1 MIHMLKAHGAHRR
14 QGIRAT
20 PGALGL
26 TVRYAR
32 ELTRTTVK
40 NRLLWALVAAE
51 ALLLC
56 LALALPP
63 GQLIPTPF
71 NRADATAG
79 ARLALEGA
87 QTTEGVFARMI
98 EAGRPLSAADH
109 RALEDA
115 RTSAALAED
124 LLAAEGDRAFYTA
137 LARQLR
143 WFEQQTRAG
152 NLLGGN
158 AGDYALE
165 AAFLEQLVTLDDPRV
180 FERTADMPLLTLLTA
195 HWQRLGRIPLISA
208 LTDALVLASGAADD
222 PALQPPI
229 GYAAHALFTIP
240 LVAVALIAT
249 RWQTHRRLAAQAPV
263 PRAGALAA
271 TLVVSTV
278 LTTATLGAIML
289 PTATFVLLRNGMGD
303 AAYPVA
309 YYFGTEPVLTT
320 AGLALCALV
329 CRILL
334 VALCV
339 SALALSAATISHRVL
354 PGAIVLGAL
363 AALPLAPQYFDHLG
377 PLADIVPWL
386 PSTYLCI
393 PETIGAAESIPTL
406 TSAIMSLPGVSVAR
420 GRAVLGAT
428 ALAALALSV
437 GIEALRWSTGGLRH
451 GARAD
456 RTGGG
461 GTAPGSE
468 GTAPGD
474 LPAPSSE
481 GAAHGDLPTSGS
493 EGTAPGSLPA
503 PGHKNVTNHHHNDES
518 GPDARG
524 TERHRSARTADDSRP
539 AARTTRH
546 LLASLALTVAHA
558 PVIAVAVAALVIVA
572 TAPAALPLRTGM
584 DPFTQEHYRERIR
597 QHRQTQDP
605 QAATFDAAL
614 ATEEQRLVHNAA
626 YADGDRAFAE
636 AAATYETWRCEL
648 IASGELVPSDPG
660 ASADAARRAELYT
673 ALAGLPDPRVITL
686 SSELPAVAYLA
697 HLARLAPVP
706 LWGMPSLATGAVTVA
721 RVRCGLMRQ
730 APVPARGRG
739 AVACLV
745 ALIAGVIACA
755 ITLAGAMALACARNG
770 WGDPQTPSLVSAA
783 AFAPASDVIARQALS
798 VSLVIL
804 GIALIAGVA
813 GAALSRD
820 TRRTLHR
827 IPSSRHR

>member
-1 MIHMLKAHGAHRR
+1 MIHMLKVHGAHRR
-14 QGIRAT
+14 QGTRAT

-56 LALALPP
+56 LTLALPP

-165 AAFLEQLVTLDDPRV
+165 AAFLEQLVTLDDSRV

-195 HWQRLGRIPLISA
+195 HWQRLGRIPFISA

-240 LVAVALIAT
+240 LVAVALVAT

-278 LTTATLGAIML
+278 LTTAMLGAIML

-393 PETIGAAESIPTL
+393 PETIGAAESIPSL

-428 ALAALALSV
+428 ALAALALSA

-461 GTAPGSE
+461 GTAP
-468 GTAPGD
+468 
-474 LPAPSSE
+474 
-481 GAAHGDLPTSGS
+481 GS

-745 ALIAGVIACA
+745 ALIAGVIVCA

>member
-1 MIHMLKAHGAHRR
+1 MIHMLKVHGAHRR
-14 QGIRAT
+14 QGTRAT

-40 NRLLWALVAAE
+40 NRLLWALAAAE

-56 LALALPP
+56 LTLALPP

-195 HWQRLGRIPLISA
+195 HWQRLGRIPFISA

-240 LVAVALIAT
+240 LVAVALVAT

-278 LTTATLGAIML
+278 LTTAMLGAIML

-320 AGLALCALV
+320 AGPALCALV

-393 PETIGAAESIPTL
+393 PETIGAAESIPSL

-420 GRAVLGAT
+420 TGSAWRHRLGSARAQCGNRGAPLEHRR
-428 ALAALALSV
+428 LAA
-437 GIEALRWSTGGLRH
+437 RR
-451 GARAD
+451 
-456 RTGGG
+456 
-461 GTAPGSE
+461 
-468 GTAPGD
+468 
-474 LPAPSSE
+474 
-481 GAAHGDLPTSGS
+481 
-493 EGTAPGSLPA
+493 
-503 PGHKNVTNHHHNDES
+503 ES
-518 GPDARG
+518 GPNRRWG
-524 TERHRSARTADDSRP
+524 HRSWQRGHRP
-539 AARTTRH
+539 R
-546 LLASLALTVAHA
+546 
-558 PVIAVAVAALVIVA
+558 
-572 TAPAALPLRTGM
+572 
-584 DPFTQEHYRERIR
+584 
-597 QHRQTQDP
+597 
-605 QAATFDAAL
+605 
-614 ATEEQRLVHNAA
+614 
-626 YADGDRAFAE
+626 
-636 AAATYETWRCEL
+636 
-648 IASGELVPSDPG
+648 
-660 ASADAARRAELYT
+660 
-673 ALAGLPDPRVITL
+673 
-686 SSELPAVAYLA
+686 
-697 HLARLAPVP
+697 
-706 LWGMPSLATGAVTVA
+706 
-721 RVRCGLMRQ
+721 
-730 APVPARGRG
+730 
-739 AVACLV
+739 
-745 ALIAGVIACA
+745 
-755 ITLAGAMALACARNG
+755 
-770 WGDPQTPSLVSAA
+770 
-783 AFAPASDVIARQALS
+783 
-798 VSLVIL
+798 
-804 GIALIAGVA
+804 
-813 GAALSRD
+813 
-820 TRRTLHR
+820 
-827 IPSSRHR
+827 

>member
-1 MIHMLKAHGAHRR
+1 MIHMLKVHGAHRR
-14 QGIRAT
+14 QGTRAT

-56 LALALPP
+56 LTLALPP

-195 HWQRLGRIPLISA
+195 HWQRLGRIPFISA

-240 LVAVALIAT
+240 LVAVALVAT

-278 LTTATLGAIML
+278 LTTAMLGAIML

-303 AAYPVA
+303 AVYPVA

-320 AGLALCALV
+320 AGLVLCDLA

-393 PETIGAAESIPTL
+393 PETIGAAESIPSL

-428 ALAALALSV
+428 ALAALALSA
-437 GIEALRWSTGGLRH
+437 GIEALRWSTGDLRH

-474 LPAPSSE
+474 
-481 GAAHGDLPTSGS
+481 
-493 EGTAPGSLPA
+493 LPA

-706 LWGMPSLATGAVTVA
+706 LWGMPSLATGAVMVA